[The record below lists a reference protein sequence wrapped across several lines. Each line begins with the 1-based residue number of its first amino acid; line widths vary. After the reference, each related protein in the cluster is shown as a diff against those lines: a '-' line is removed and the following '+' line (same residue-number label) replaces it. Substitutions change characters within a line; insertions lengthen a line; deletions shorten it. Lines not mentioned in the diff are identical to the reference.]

1 RVAPPLPRLAARP
14 DAGELVVAD
23 PLPRLDVPAGVAP
36 ARRHPRQ
43 LADLPADRADLVLVR
58 ALPPHDHVAAALVV
72 GVERHRGEPPVLP
85 LRLAGRPRGVGIA
98 EDVAGR
104 DDVDGEAFGL
114 GALAE
119 DAEPVVDGARLPAG
133 VGEDGAARGLGARLP
148 ELPLQDAEEEAG
160 GLDAGAEGED
170 AEGEPLLGV

>member
-23 PLPRLDVPAGVAP
+23 PLPRLDVPAGVVP

-43 LADLPADRADLVLVR
+43 LAHLPPDGADLVLVR

-72 GVERHRGEPPVLP
+72 GVERHRGEPAVLP
-85 LRLAGRPRGVGIA
+85 LGLTRSARGVGVA

-104 DDVDGEAFGL
+104 DDVDGEAGGL

-119 DAEPVVDGARLPAG
+119 DAEPVVDGA
-133 VGEDGAARGLGARLP
+133 GL
-148 ELPLQDAEEEAG
+148 
-160 GLDAGAEGED
+160 
-170 AEGEPLLGV
+170 